1 LKKEGIERVIDIRL
15 RNTNQIAG
23 FSKKDDLAFF
33 LRELLNCEYH
43 HLPFLAP
50 TDQILDDH
58 RNGGPWSAYVSKFIP
73 LMKERTALDKIGID
87 FFTEKKS
94 CLLCSE
100 RTPEECHR
108 RLVAEMMKEKW
119 TDLEIVHLIDLNKRL

>member
-1 LKKEGIERVIDIRL
+1 
-15 RNTNQIAG
+15 
-23 FSKKDDLAFF
+23 
-33 LRELLNCEYH
+33 
-43 HLPFLAP
+43 
-50 TDQILDDH
+50 
-58 RNGGPWSAYVSKFIP
+58 
-73 LMKERTALDKIGID
+73 MKERTALDKIDID